1 MSTSPKPQ
9 KIQSYRDLIAWQKAV
24 DLAEYIHNASER
36 FPRREIFALTGQI
49 RRATYSISSNIAEGQ
64 GRATTRDFLN
74 FLSIA
79 RGSLFEV
86 QSQVYVAE
94 RLKYL
99 RKEECQ
105 RLVDA
110 TDELGRILNGLIKA
124 LQQRR

>member
-1 MSTSPKPQ
+1 MSTSPRPQ

-24 DLAEYIHNASER
+24 DLAEYIHNASEK
-36 FPRREIFALTGQI
+36 FPRREIFALSAQI

-86 QSQVYVAE
+86 QSQVYVAQ
-94 RLKYL
+94 RLRYVDAATCK
-99 RKEECQ
+99 K
-105 RLVDA
+105 LVDA
-110 TDELGRILNGLIKA
+110 TDELGRIINGLIKS

>member
-1 MSTSPKPQ
+1 MSTSPRPQ

-24 DLAEYIHNASER
+24 DLAEYIHNASEK
-36 FPRREIFALTGQI
+36 FPRREIFALTAQI

-86 QSQVYVAE
+86 QSQVYVAQ
-94 RLKYL
+94 RLRYVDAATCK
-99 RKEECQ
+99 K
-105 RLVDA
+105 LVDA
-110 TDELGRILNGLIKA
+110 TDELGRIINGLIKS
-124 LQQRR
+124 LQRR

>member
-1 MSTSPKPQ
+1 MSTSPRPQ

-24 DLAEYIHNASER
+24 DLAEYIHNASEK
-36 FPRREIFALTGQI
+36 FPRREIFALTAQI

-86 QSQVYVAE
+86 QSQVYVAQ
-94 RLKYL
+94 RLRYVDAATCK
-99 RKEECQ
+99 K
-105 RLVDA
+105 LVDA
-110 TDELGRILNGLIKA
+110 TDELGRIINGLIKSP
-124 LQQRR
+124 QRR

>member
-24 DLAEYIHNASER
+24 DLAEYIHNASEK
-36 FPRREIFALTGQI
+36 FPRREVFALTAQI

-86 QSQVYVAE
+86 QSQVYVAQ
-94 RLKYL
+94 RLRYVDAATCK
-99 RKEECQ
+99 K
-105 RLVDA
+105 LVDA
-110 TDELGRILNGLIKA
+110 TDELGRIINGLIKS
-124 LQQRR
+124 LQRR

>member
-24 DLAEYIHNASER
+24 DLAEYIHDASEK
-36 FPRREIFALTGQI
+36 FPRREIFALTAQI

-86 QSQVYVAE
+86 QSQVYVAQ
-94 RLKYL
+94 RLRYVDAATCK
-99 RKEECQ
+99 

-110 TDELGRILNGLIKA
+110 TDELGRIVNGLIKS
-124 LQQRR
+124 LQRR

>member
-24 DLAEYIHNASER
+24 DLAEYIHNASEK
-36 FPRREIFALTGQI
+36 FPRREVFALTAQI

-86 QSQVYVAE
+86 QSQVYVAQ
-94 RLKYL
+94 RLRYVDAATCK
-99 RKEECQ
+99 K
-105 RLVDA
+105 LVDA
-110 TDELGRILNGLIKA
+110 TDELGRIINGLIKS
-124 LQQRR
+124 LHRR